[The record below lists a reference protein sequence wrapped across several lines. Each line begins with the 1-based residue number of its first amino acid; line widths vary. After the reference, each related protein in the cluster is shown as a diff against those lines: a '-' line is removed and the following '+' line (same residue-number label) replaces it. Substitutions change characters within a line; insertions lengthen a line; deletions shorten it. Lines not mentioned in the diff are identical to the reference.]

1 MIRTTGK
8 VVAVQAARATPYET
22 LCLEQPMAN
31 DARQN
36 PANKWGRYSG
46 AGAAGISEVVPSE
59 AEARRGLEPFSIG
72 GNAASARALALGGAA
87 MLGAA
92 IAAFAVWQARRPRD
106 LPTRV
111 LRKVRRR

>member
-1 MIRTTGK
+1 
-8 VVAVQAARATPYET
+8 
-22 LCLEQPMAN
+22 MAN

-72 GNAASARALALGGAA
+72 GNAASDRAFALGGAA
-87 MLGAA
+87 LLGAA